1 MAAKSKYSEGRIAS
15 AGQSRWRRWVAGTTV
30 MAALAALLIV
40 PVTQGADDDVQ
51 LYPLP
56 ASNYGRLLRVTGLA
70 EPGQAVRIEIDGAVV
85 ARTRANASG
94 DFVALVTPA
103 PGLRKVQAVEDGKR
117 LYPDRSRVYRVRHAP
132 PAILLR
138 ASRGK
143 ASISGR
149 SMGIMTAAPSLDTPS
164 ATSGSNPVTLTG
176 TAPGG
181 SNISFFVNGR
191 YTRQVVV
198 PVNGTFSA
206 WVPLE
211 DGQNSIYA
219 TADDGTGASPASNT
233 VEIAY
238 TNSEPRSYGATTI
251 SAPTVWT
258 AGSAPTYTLNGTL
271 TIGTGGSL
279 WIQPGVTVSLSGNYK
294 ILAANGELVIRGTGS
309 QRVTLRPST
318 TACTDSTPRRSDW
331 IGVETTGLSGSVS
344 TEYAD
349 VLCADYGIF
358 FNGGTGSVRDS
369 RIRNGGNGVRVDPG
383 SPDRLIAPLIAGGN
397 EIHGNTY
404 GVYVAGSGTA
414 SFNPA
419 PVVNG
424 NSLQDNSSA
433 NYYATTF
440 GNPAAVVL
448 NARDNWWGT
457 SDPAAIAN
465 SIRDRKNST
474 TAPFVDFSGYLA
486 GAGGPPASSDGTL
499 IGPVNTTSTMA
510 PGTYQM
516 LGDVVVNSGVTWTL
530 SPGVIIRSMPGRRV
544 QVAASGRLDAIG
556 STTQRVH
563 FTSANPYPAK
573 GDWDGIEV
581 LEGGIA
587 VFDHARIEHAVNGID
602 FNGGQGTV
610 ARSLLRFNTNG
621 VYVRAKSNPT
631 IHQGNQISHNDY
643 GIYVHGNSVAA
654 NNPLPVT
661 NGNSLFSNASYN
673 FYTRGFVTPKPTLDA
688 TGNWWGI
695 ATEPGIAATI
705 YTAGSTSTPVDTTGF
720 LSSEPVPQAM
730 LLTGFSMSGQ
740 QVRPLITTQVAEGV
754 YTINRGGSVTYRVVR
769 DADGAVVRQWTQ
781 GHATPGQY
789 AFQWNGMDDQGA
801 AVPGGLYR
809 VVLIATD
816 GLDPYV
822 FDVPMPSSVIAPSG
836 SLNAS
841 YNPYLN
847 QSYKVNLGFSQSSLA
862 SLLVTPSGGTPFY
875 AFQNLHYPAGSHWIY
890 WDGRAPD
897 GTLVTAAAATFAT
910 DAQVMR
916 ANGIFA
922 YTPAITITGTGTAPN
937 IEVKSDPYLVTH
949 SFDQASSIV
958 YRIDADAVV
967 RVTML
972 PPGIVD
978 PSHASAIVLLNNVSQ
993 SARDS
998 NGNPI
1003 DHTVIWRGYDDTDPN
1018 GVLVSTDG
1026 AYTFA
1031 IEATLPAT
1039 GRKTTYRGVLSMVQ

>member
-1 MAAKSKYSEGRIAS
+1 MTTMSKHSGVRVANAGKSA
-15 AGQSRWRRWVAGTTV
+15 WRRWLAGATVAAV
-30 MAALAALLIV
+30 LAALLIV

-56 ASNYGRLLRVTGLA
+56 VANYGRLLRVTGLA
-70 EPGQAVRIEIDGAVV
+70 EPGQVIRIEIDDIVV
-85 ARTRANASG
+85 ARTRANANG
-94 DFVALVTPA
+94 DFVAEVMPTP
-103 PGLRKVQAVEDGKR
+103 GVRKVQAVEDGKR
-117 LYPDRSRVYRVRHAP
+117 LYPDRSRIYVVRHAP
-132 PAILLR
+132 PAILAR
-138 ASRGK
+138 VGRSK
-143 ASISGR
+143 APIAAR

-164 ATSGSNPVTLTG
+164 ATSTTNPVTLTG

-181 SNISFFVNGR
+181 SNLSFFVNGR
-191 YTRQVVV
+191 YTRKVLV
-198 PVNGTFSA
+198 PTNGTFST

-219 TADDGTGASPASNT
+219 TADDGSGASPASNT
-233 VEIAY
+233 VEVAY
-238 TNSEPRSYGATTI
+238 TNTLSRSYGATTI
-251 SAPTVWT
+251 STPTVWT
-258 AGSAPTYTLNGTL
+258 AGGAPTYTLNGAL
-271 TIGTGGSL
+271 TIETGGSL
-279 WIQPGVTVSLSGNYK
+279 WIQPGVTISVSGNYK
-294 ILAANGELVIRGTGS
+294 ILAANGELAIRGTAS
-309 QRVTLRPST
+309 QRVTLRPG
-318 TACTDSTPRRSDW
+318 TASCTDTTPRRSDW
-331 IGVETTGLSGSVS
+331 IGVETTGADGRVS

-349 VLCADYGIF
+349 VLCADNGIF
-358 FNGGTGSVRDS
+358 FNGGTGSLRDS
-369 RIRNGGNGVRVDPG
+369 RMRNGGNGVRVNPG
-383 SPDRLIAPLIAGGN
+383 SPDRLISPLIAGGN
-397 EIHGNTY
+397 DIHGNTY
-404 GVYVAGSGTA
+404 GIYVTGSGIA

-433 NYYATTF
+433 NYYANTF

-448 NARDNWWGT
+448 DAHDNWWGT
-457 SDPAAIAN
+457 SDPVAIAN
-465 SIRDRKNST
+465 SIRDRKDST
-474 TAPFVDFSGYLA
+474 TAPFVDFGGYLA

-499 IGPVNTTSTMA
+499 VGPVTTSTLA
-510 PGTYQM
+510 PGVYQM

-530 SPGVIIRSMPGRRV
+530 SPGVTIHSMPGRRV
-544 QVAASGRLDAIG
+544 QVAASGRMDAIG
-556 STTQRVH
+556 SATHRVH
-563 FTSANPYPAK
+563 FTSAKPYPAK

-581 LEGGIA
+581 LSGGVA
-587 VFDHARIEHAVNGID
+587 VLDYARVEYAESGID

-610 ARSLLRFNTNG
+610 SRSLFRFNETG

-631 IHQGNQISHNDY
+631 IHQGNQISHGDF
-643 GIYVHGNSVAA
+643 GINVRSNLVAA
-654 NNPLPVT
+654 DNPQPVV
-661 NGNSLFSNASYN
+661 NGNSLFANASYN
-673 FYTRGFVTPKPTLDA
+673 YYTSGFSTPKPTLDA

-705 YTAGSTSTPVDTTGF
+705 FTGSSSSTIVDTSGY

-730 LLTGFSMSGQ
+730 LLTGFSMSAQ
-740 QVRPLITTQVAEGV
+740 QVRPLITPQLAEGLF
-754 YTINRGGSVTYRVVR
+754 TINRGGSVTYRVVR
-769 DADGAVVRQWTQ
+769 DADGAIVRQWTQ
-781 GHATPGQY
+781 SHAAPGQY

-801 AVPGGLYR
+801 AVSGGLYR
-809 VVLIATD
+809 MILIATD

-847 QSYKVNLGFSQSSLA
+847 QSYKANLSFSQSSLA
-862 SLLVTPSGGTPFY
+862 SLVVTPSGGTPFY
-875 AFQNLHYPAGSHWIY
+875 AFQNLHYPAGTHWIY

-897 GTLVTAAAATFAT
+897 GSLVTAAAATFAT

-916 ANGIFA
+916 ANGVFA
-922 YTPAITITGTGTAPN
+922 YTPTITITGTGTAPN

-978 PSHASAIVLLNNVSQ
+978 PAHASAIVLVNNVTQ

-1003 DHTVIWRGYDDTDPN
+1003 DHAVVWRGYNDTDYN
-1018 GVLVSTDG
+1018 GVLVATDG

-1039 GRKTTYRGVLSMVQ
+1039 GRKTVYRGVLSMVQ

>member
-1 MAAKSKYSEGRIAS
+1 MTTMSKHSGVQVAIAGKSA
-15 AGQSRWRRWVAGTTV
+15 WRRWLAGATVAV
-30 MAALAALLIV
+30 VLAALLIV

-56 ASNYGRLLRVTGLA
+56 VANYGRLLRVTGLA
-70 EPGQAVRIEIDGAVV
+70 EPGQAIRIEIDGAVV
-85 ARTRANASG
+85 ARTRANANG
-94 DFVALVTPA
+94 DFVAVVTPA
-103 PGLRKVQAVEDGKR
+103 PGVRKVQAVEDGKR
-117 LYPDRSRVYRVRHAP
+117 LYPDRSRIYAVRHAP
-132 PAILLR
+132 PAILAR
-138 ASRGK
+138 AGRSK
-143 ASISGR
+143 APIAAR
-149 SMGIMTAAPSLDTPS
+149 SMGILTAAPSLDTPPAAS
-164 ATSGSNPVTLTG
+164 TANPVTLTG

-181 SNISFFVNGR
+181 SNLSFFVNGR
-191 YTRQVVV
+191 YTRQIEV
-198 PVNGTFSA
+198 PANGTFST

-219 TADDGTGASPASNT
+219 TADDGSGASPASNT

-238 TNSEPRSYGATTI
+238 TNTLSRSYGATTI
-251 SAPTVWT
+251 STPTVWT
-258 AGSAPTYTLNGTL
+258 AGSAPTYTLNGAL

-279 WIQPGVTVSLSGNYK
+279 WIQPGVTVSVSGNYK
-294 ILAANGELVIRGTGS
+294 ILAANGELAIRGTAS

-318 TACTDSTPRRSDW
+318 TACTDTTPRRTDW
-331 IGVETTGLSGSVS
+331 IGVETTGADGRVS
-344 TEYAD
+344 TEHAD
-349 VLCADYGIF
+349 VFCADDGIF

-369 RIRNGGNGVRVDPG
+369 RIRNGGHGVRVNPG
-383 SPDRLIAPLIAGGN
+383 SPDRLISPLIAGGN
-397 EIHGNTY
+397 EIRGNTY
-404 GVYVAGSGTA
+404 GVHVTGSGTA

-424 NSLQDNSSA
+424 NSMQDNSSG
-433 NYYATTF
+433 NYYANTF
-440 GNPAAVVL
+440 GNPATVVL
-448 NARDNWWGT
+448 DARDNWWGT
-457 SDPAAIAN
+457 SDPASIAN

-474 TAPFVDFSGYLA
+474 TAPFVDFGGYLA
-486 GAGGPPASSDGTL
+486 DAGGPPASSDGTL
-499 IGPVNTTSTMA
+499 VGPVTTSTLA
-510 PGTYQM
+510 PGVYQM

-530 SPGVIIRSMPGRRV
+530 SPGVTIRSMPGRRV
-544 QVAASGRLDAIG
+544 QVAASGRMDAIG
-556 STTQRVH
+556 SATQRVH
-563 FTSANPYPAK
+563 FTSVNPYPAK

-581 LEGGIA
+581 LSGGVA
-587 VFDHARIEHAVNGID
+587 VLDYARVEYAESGID

-610 ARSLLRFNTNG
+610 SRSLLRFNETG

-631 IHQGNQISHNDY
+631 IHQGNQISHGDF
-643 GIYVHGNSVAA
+643 GINVRSNLVAA
-654 NNPLPVT
+654 DNPLPVV
-661 NGNSLFSNASYN
+661 NGNSLFANASYN
-673 FYTRGFVTPKPTLDA
+673 YYTSGFSTPKPTLDA

-695 ATEPGIAATI
+695 ANEPGIAATI
-705 YTAGSTSTPVDTTGF
+705 FTGSSSSTIVDTSGY

-730 LLTGFSMSGQ
+730 LLTDFSMSAQ
-740 QVRPLITTQVAEGV
+740 QVRPLITPQVAEGV
-754 YTINRGGSVTYRVVR
+754 FTINRGGSVTYRVLR
-769 DADGAVVRQWTQ
+769 DADGAIVRQWTQ
-781 GHATPGQY
+781 SHATPGQY

-801 AVPGGLYR
+801 AVSGGLYR
-809 VVLIATD
+809 MVLIATD

-822 FDVPMPSSVIAPSG
+822 FDVPMPSNLIAPSG

-847 QSYKVNLGFSQSSLA
+847 QSYKVNLSFSQSSLA
-862 SLLVTPSGGTPFY
+862 SLVVTPSGGTPFY
-875 AFQNLHYPAGSHWIY
+875 AFQNLHYPAGTHWIY

-897 GTLVTAAAATFAT
+897 GSLVTAAAASTFAT

-922 YTPAITITGTGTAPN
+922 YTPAITITGTGAAPN

-949 SFDQASSIV
+949 SFEQASSIV
-958 YRIDADAVV
+958 YRIDADAVI

-978 PSHASAIVLLNNVSQ
+978 PAHASAIVLVNNVTQ

-998 NGNPI
+998 NGDPI
-1003 DHTVIWRGYDDTDPN
+1003 DHTVVWRGYNDTDPN
-1018 GVLVSTDG
+1018 AVLVSTDG